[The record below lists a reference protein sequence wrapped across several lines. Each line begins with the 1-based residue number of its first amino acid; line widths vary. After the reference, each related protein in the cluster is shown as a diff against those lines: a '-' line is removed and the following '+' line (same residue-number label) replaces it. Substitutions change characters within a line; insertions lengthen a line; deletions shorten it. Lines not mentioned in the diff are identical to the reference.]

1 MIVLYVTV
9 HFLDENFKM
18 QSVLLTCSIFD
29 KSHMSDNLAKELLT
43 IAKDW
48 TIEGKIVLAVS
59 DNAANIKSA
68 IQNRTP
74 WKFFGC
80 YAHTLNLIVEDAM
93 KLVDNVIGNVKTIV
107 SHFKRGATATSKL
120 MNLQINT
127 GCRTPRKLLH
137 VAAIC

>member
-1 MIVLYVTV
+1 
-9 HFLDENFKM
+9 
-18 QSVLLTCSIFD
+18 
-29 KSHMSDNLAKELLT
+29 MSDNLAKELLT

-80 YAHTLNLIVEDAM
+80 
-93 KLVDNVIGNVKTIV
+93 
-107 SHFKRGATATSKL
+107 
-120 MNLQINT
+120 
-127 GCRTPRKLLH
+127 
-137 VAAIC
+137 